1 MRDAN
6 PKGSAQMNNIYA
18 AMGAVHAHA
27 INEVKNLREG
37 KMDAQTMVEYALIAA
52 LIAVAL
58 VGVVTVLGQ
67 QIGIKFNAVSQTLNS
82 TNGNSIPAFT
92 PAH

>member
-1 MRDAN
+1 
-6 PKGSAQMNNIYA
+6 MNNIYA
-18 AMGAVHAHA
+18 AMGALHARA
-27 INEVKNLREG
+27 INDVKDFREG

-67 QIGIKFNAVSQTLNS
+67 QIGLKFNAVSQTLNS

-92 PAH
+92 PTHP